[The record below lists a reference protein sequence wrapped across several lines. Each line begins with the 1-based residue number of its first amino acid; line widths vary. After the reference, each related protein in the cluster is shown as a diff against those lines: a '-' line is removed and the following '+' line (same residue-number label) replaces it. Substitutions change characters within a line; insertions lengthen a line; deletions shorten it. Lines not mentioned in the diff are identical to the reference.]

1 MGVCSLNT
9 LLVCALALLAV
20 ASAKPNPGEEERA
33 KKPGGKPGKPSNNGG
48 GGKPG
53 KPAKPGNGGGK
64 PGKPGKPGME
74 GKGLCLNRDEVS
86 MLCMYNTDFGLKFEG
101 VARTCMEDNEEEEGG
116 ECEEGEE
123 CAEEGE
129 ETRAKKPG
137 KPGKP
142 GKPSKPGKPNK
153 PSKPE
158 KPGKPG
164 NPGKPGK
171 PSLPSVCVNVT
182 IEDVTERMKEKFQ
195 DELCVAQGMGWF
207 DDQLNFD
214 STIYNQDIGSLDAR
228 VAADLDV
235 EGERMTGCLDELME
249 KANEMGLDECWD
261 EVSDDDKAVL
271 EPMFRSAASAYCFRE
286 TMGESCSSMIG
297 SKLGREEEEV
307 EEGEEE
313 EEEEE

>member
-1 MGVCSLNT
+1 MG
-9 LLVCALALLAV
+9 
-20 ASAKPNPGEEERA
+20 
-33 KKPGGKPGKPSNNGG
+33 
-48 GGKPG
+48 
-53 KPAKPGNGGGK
+53 
-64 PGKPGKPGME
+64 
-74 GKGLCLNRDEVS
+74 
-86 MLCMYNTDFGLKFEG
+86 
-101 VARTCMEDNEEEEGG
+101 
-116 ECEEGEE
+116 GEE
-123 CAEEGE
+123 CEEEGE

-164 NPGKPGK
+164 KPGKPEKPGKPGKPGK

-228 VAADLDV
+228 VAADLNV

-249 KANEMGLDECWD
+249 EAN
-261 EVSDDDKAVL
+261 
-271 EPMFRSAASAYCFRE
+271 
-286 TMGESCSSMIG
+286 
-297 SKLGREEEEV
+297 
-307 EEGEEE
+307 
-313 EEEEE
+313 